1 MYPANRGACRPQEE
15 TILPLQPLRSRRRTR
30 TAIQRTSAP
39 AEPRHA
45 ALPPV
50 PSTLLIPLAARA
62 RGDHYFPWL
71 ACGDAVAAD
80 LLSHLGADV
89 EPYLD
94 DLPTVLNVL
103 WRTRFIRD
111 TAQGFFLMHPAAQG
125 VNLGCGLSHHF
136 QWLDTGANQW
146 LDADLPEVMAL
157 RRQLLPPR
165 CPRTR
170 LAEVDIAQ
178 PGWWQRLGLP
188 ARTAAAGDAGEAV
201 AEAPQPVLALCEGVL
216 MYLEPAQVQAFL
228 KEFAECAPAGSRL
241 VLDVLTHRAVG
252 NAHRHASVG
261 PTGAEFRWGVARLS
275 DLPAAHPRLSL
286 LHENSVAECYGWAGL
301 ALETLWWPWLGAPLY
316 GMVTLGVK
324 D

>member
-1 MYPANRGACRPQEE
+1 M
-15 TILPLQPLRSRRRTR
+15 PLQPPTRSRRPSRVPPPAAG
-30 TAIQRTSAP
+30 TAPRQAVPRRAAAAP
-39 AEPRHA
+39 GPRLQPQA
-45 ALPPV
+45 PLPPV

-71 ACGDAVAAD
+71 ACGDSVAAE
-80 LLSHLGADV
+80 LLQRLGADV
-89 EPYLD
+89 EGYLD

-111 TAQGFFLMHPAAQG
+111 TAQGFFLMHPEAQG

-136 QWLDTGANQW
+136 QWLDTGGNHW

-157 RRQLLPPR
+157 RRPLLSPQSPR
-165 CPRTR
+165 AR
-170 LAEVDIAQ
+170 LADIDITR

-188 ARTAAAGDAGEAV
+188 HRARA
-201 AEAPQPVLALCEGVL
+201 QPVLVVCEGVL
-216 MYLEPAQVQAFL
+216 MYLEPAQVEAVLQ
-228 KEFAECAPAGSRL
+228 EFAQCAPAGSRL

-252 NAHRHASVG
+252 TAHRHASVG
-261 PTGAEFRWGVARLS
+261 PTGAEFRWGVARLT
-275 DLPAAHPRLSL
+275 DLPAAHPRLAL
-286 LHENSVAECYGWAGL
+286 LHEHSVAECYGWAGL